1 MFIDNVFDNQRMNA
15 CLLTEQPFYLEHLGF
30 GHLPSLSEIGCDS
43 LWVHEYVITCLL
55 ENAVSWKINDGGRQ
69 SEAYPLPTLIH
80 GHAPCLSGKRHS
92 RAPFRCFDTN
102 HTAGDF
108 IDYHPQQK

>member
-55 ENAVSWKINDGGRQ
+55 ENAVSWKIKRRRPPIGG
-69 SEAYPLPTLIH
+69 SPSPTLIH
-80 GHAPCLSGKRHS
+80 GHAPCLSGRRPSSVVHQ
-92 RAPFRCFDTN
+92 F
-102 HTAGDF
+102 GG
-108 IDYHPQQK
+108 